1 MQSSLEEID
10 RVVRVHDEANG
21 SWKFVKNDKGLNK
34 QMLAIEENLSR
45 LGLLKNEVRVYLHL
59 ARVGEKKAAQI
70 AEAISLHRTETYRVL
85 RALEKKGVVFSA
97 FEKPIKF
104 TAVPLEK
111 AMDMLIEAQKMK
123 IKDLEKEKPGLVSL
137 WSSIPKPEPESVG
150 KEIFQILEGDQQMT
164 LKANEIL
171 NRTADELLLFAPSD
185 ALGQL
190 YHSDFL
196 DNLQKRSG
204 KLNVTILTDN
214 SLKSKFFLE
223 QMPWAIRKYRIV
235 EVKDIPCFMV
245 SDGKELLINVQRD
258 QKNDEDSKGRSKVV
272 ILWTNYPAF
281 ISALRMLFSKLNE
294 MGRTFQ
300 QIYVKTSA

>member
-10 RVVRVHDEANG
+10 QLVRVYDDANK
-21 SWKFVKNDKGLNK
+21 SWKFVKNDKGLNR

-85 RALEKKGVVFSA
+85 RALEKKGIVFSA

-104 TAVPLEK
+104 RAVPLEK

-123 IKDLEKEKPGLVSL
+123 IKDLEKEKPSLVSL
-137 WSSIPKPEPESVG
+137 WMSIPKPEPEIVG

-171 NRTADELLLFAPSD
+171 NRTTKELLLFAPSD
-185 ALGQL
+185 SMGQL
-190 YHSDFL
+190 YNSDFL
-196 DNLQKRSG
+196 DNLQKHSN

-235 EVKDIPCFMV
+235 EVTNIPFFMV
-245 SDGKELLINVQRD
+245 SDGKELLINAQRD
-258 QKNDEDSKGRSKVV
+258 EKNDQDSKSRSKVV
-272 ILWTNYPAF
+272 ILWTNYTAF
-281 ISALRMLFSKLNE
+281 VQALRMLFSKLNE

-300 QIYVKTSA
+300 QIYVKT